1 MVDKLTA
8 EHRSALMKSVRQ
20 RDTSPEMAV
29 RRALHKLG
37 YRFRLHRKDLPG
49 TPDVVLP
56 RHRLAIFVHGC
67 FWHRHPGCKLAT
79 TPSSNTG
86 YWLPKFAANVAR
98 DARKT
103 TELRELG
110 WRVETVWEC
119 ETGSPF
125 ELSRRLQTLIE
136 GEDFEGKSR

>member
-8 EHRSALMKSVRQ
+8 EHRSALMRSVRQ

-56 RHRLAIFVHGC
+56 RYRLAIFVHGC
-67 FWHRHPGCKLAT
+67 FWHRHAGCKLAT
-79 TPSSNTG
+79 TPTSNIE
-86 YWLPKFAANVAR
+86 YWLPKFEANVAR
-98 DARKT
+98 DARKAK
-103 TELRELG
+103 ELRELG
-110 WRVETVWEC
+110 WRVETVWQC
-119 ETGSPF
+119 ETASPS
-125 ELSRRLQTLIE
+125 ELSRQLQTLIE
-136 GEDFEGKSR
+136 GEDSR